1 MHQSL
6 DILLFVFLL
15 NDCVYRANEVAYGLL
30 VSASSCFLI
39 KQLLLQFLM
48 AFCSLV
54 DLYLEILCFG
64 SLYFKNLLKVKQ
76 LFF

>member
-15 NDCVYRANEVAYGLL
+15 HDCVYRANEVAYGLL

-48 AFCSLV
+48 ALCSLV
-54 DLYLEILCFG
+54 DL
-64 SLYFKNLLKVKQ
+64 
-76 LFF
+76 

>member
-15 NDCVYRANEVAYGLL
+15 NDCVYCANEVAYGLL

-64 SLYFKNLLKVKQ
+64 SLYFKNLFKVKQ